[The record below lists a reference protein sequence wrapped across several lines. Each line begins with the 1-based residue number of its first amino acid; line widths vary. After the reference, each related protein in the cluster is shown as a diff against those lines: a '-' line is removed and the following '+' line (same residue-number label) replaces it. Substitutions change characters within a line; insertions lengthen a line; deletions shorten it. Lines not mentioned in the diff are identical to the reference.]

1 MKKLLFFIALSISL
15 PIYAQMVDV
24 LGSLGVQGAMT
35 VGDTQSAAMGM
46 SALKKNKILQDITQT
61 AMQIKTQF
69 MGDYSS
75 VSRDSVFGNPFSGID
90 WDIGSETSNLFY
102 IQLNQINKAI
112 CSSLL
117 SARVPTVRTELNGDA
132 GSRACEESNE
142 IKFVFD

>member
-1 MKKLLFFIALSISL
+1 MKKLLFFIALSVSF
-15 PIYAQMVDV
+15 PTYAQMIDV

-46 SALKKNKILQDITQT
+46 SALKKNKILQDVTQT
-61 AMQIKTQF
+61 AVQIKTQF

-75 VSRDSVFGNPFSGID
+75 VGKDSVFGNPFAGLD
-90 WDIGSETSNLFY
+90 WDIGSESSNLFY
-102 IQLNQINKAI
+102 IQLNQINKAT

-117 SARVPTVRTELNGDA
+117 SARVPTVRTELNGNA